1 MQRNREKQRV
11 GKTKDLFKKTGNIK
25 GTFHTRMGM
34 IKDRTGRDLTEQ
46 KRLRRGGKNTQN
58 NYTQKILM
66 TQVTTT
72 ALSLTQSQTSWSMKS
87 SGPQKALLQTK
98 LVEVMEFQLS
108 YLKILKDDVVQVLHS
123 VSILLL
129 NFRYAGQT

>member
-1 MQRNREKQRV
+1 M
-11 GKTKDLFKKTGNIK
+11 GKARDLFKKTGNIK
-25 GTFHTRMGM
+25 GTFHTRMGT
-34 IKDRTGRDLTEQ
+34 IKDRNGRDLTEQ

-72 ALSLTQSQTSWSMKS
+72 LLSLTEPDIRSTKS
-87 SGPQKALLQTK
+87 SGPQKASLQTK
-98 LVEVMEFQLS
+98 LVEVMEVQLS
-108 YLKILKDDVVQVLHS
+108 YLKILKDDAVQVLHS
-123 VSILLL
+123 VSIVLL

>member
-1 MQRNREKQRV
+1 MQIE
-11 GKTKDLFKKTGNIK
+11 GKDRMRKTRDLFKKTGNIK

-72 ALSLTQSQTSWSMKS
+72 AL
-87 SGPQKALLQTK
+87 
-98 LVEVMEFQLS
+98 
-108 YLKILKDDVVQVLHS
+108 
-123 VSILLL
+123 
-129 NFRYAGQT
+129 

>member
-1 MQRNREKQRV
+1 
-11 GKTKDLFKKTGNIK
+11 
-25 GTFHTRMGM
+25 M

-98 LVEVMEFQLS
+98 LVEAMEFQLS
-108 YLKILKDDVVQVLHS
+108 YLKILKDDAVQVLHS